1 MPTTSAIVLN
11 SVLDQIGVLA
21 AVGQHYSIKLLEAQ
35 LAGIQFVKASVEQ
48 IYVIVGEL
56 LEAKPLLQAIF
67 QVILADSPDPPQVQ
81 HLESVHYVEVRF
93 QGELNLR

>member
-1 MPTTSAIVLN
+1 MPTASAIVLN
-11 SVLDQIGVLA
+11 SVLDQVGVLA
-21 AVGQHYSIKLLEAQ
+21 AVGQHDPIKFLEAQ
-35 LAGIQFVKASVEQ
+35 LAGIEFVEASVEQ

-67 QVILADSPDPPQVQ
+67 QVVLADSSDPPQVQ
-81 HLESVHYVEVRF
+81 HLESVHYIEIRF